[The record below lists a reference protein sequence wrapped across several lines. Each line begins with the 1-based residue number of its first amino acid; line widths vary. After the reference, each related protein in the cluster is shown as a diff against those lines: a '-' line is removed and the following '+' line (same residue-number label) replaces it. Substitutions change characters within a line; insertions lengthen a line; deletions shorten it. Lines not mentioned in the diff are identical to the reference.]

1 MLTAEQRSV
10 IIERASSGKMFSFLG
25 SNLPDQ
31 PTFYDLIKFLK
42 LKNKKKWLHNKR
54 YFKKLV
60 KNFSRY
66 VPKHIYHEFMLKVF
80 ARPLW
85 PRINYSDIASKI
97 VKIEPMPEG
106 ALQYL
111 PEYDKYVI

>member
-54 YFKKLV
+54 YAKKLAR
-60 KNFSRY
+60 NLSRY
-66 VPKHIYHEFMLKVF
+66 LPLNIYHEYMAKVF
-80 ARPLW
+80 VRPLL
-85 PRINYSDIASKI
+85 PRLNYSELARKL
-97 VKIEPMPEG
+97 VVVEPLPSG
-106 ALQYL
+106 ALPL
-111 PEYDKYVI
+111 YDKNVEI